1 MHFISTLKIARNL
14 SLLALALGL
23 GSASSLWAAHPSRGL
38 WVGEVA
44 LNAVNEATGAVG
56 DSNTYEFT
64 DPEMTTKTSDT
75 AYLRLILHVNG
86 AGQVSLLKSVALV
99 DTGEEID
106 GLSEI
111 LLITDPKLYPT
122 YAGIA
127 KRIASAFFDFGDPQ
141 GTDAVQV
148 LIDRAVSIAVTQALA
163 GELAS
168 DIEDT
173 ILATLDGIVSNA
185 DVDLAYYDPGTG
197 SSFITNEFFSEANVE
212 TLADE
217 VAALIAA
224 TTHSAVDFNYTNTG
238 VSYNPFSSDP
248 LALTLPD
255 GFNGVVGNA
264 EDLRDRS
271 FYGDTR
277 GIDAIVNIVV
287 AAAIAVDSLDVAATL
302 VEKQDAAKLA
312 AIAEWHN
319 AADLGQA
326 YNRYI
331 AATDFALLA
340 DTLLDTA
347 VQAAIDAELL
357 SSDPSI
363 IYDAIETELLNLPP
377 VPALG
382 TAAGNISADS
392 FFGDTRPELAL
403 ESLIAVAS
411 EAATTQVLISTD
423 PITLSDV
430 VETALTAAQEA
441 IQPAPV
447 FASAP
452 SSEYNDFIA
461 GIDETFDYAE
471 AANIAAAGAAS
482 EAKFQFGAGVTDADD
497 LAVLTESAVSKALLG
512 YRNQAAALPKYQIA
526 LSGQL
531 ESGGEVSGSFILP
544 AQSPSNPF
552 LHRLHPDHG
561 SGIEITRRVQLSIDT
576 PAEGA
581 DFSSAGYGV
590 SVLTGTYLEE
600 IFGLH
605 KPLGASQDIGL
616 KTQGSFT
623 LNRLTLADTLNF

>member
-14 SLLALALGL
+14 SILALG
-23 GSASSLWAAHPSRGL
+23 SVSSLWAAHPSRGL

-64 DPEMTTKTSDT
+64 DPEITTTTSDT
-75 AYLRLILHVNG
+75 AYLRVILHVNG

-99 DTGEEID
+99 DTGEEVD

-111 LLITDPKLYPT
+111 LLITDPKLYPSYT
-122 YAGIA
+122 GIA
-127 KRIASAFFDFGDPQ
+127 KRIATAFFDFGDPQ
-141 GTDAVQV
+141 GADAVQV
-148 LIDRAVSIAVTQALA
+148 LIDQAVSIAVIEALA

-168 DIEDT
+168 DIEVT
-173 ILATLDGIVSNA
+173 ILATLDGVVSNA
-185 DVDLAYYDPGTG
+185 DVDLAYYNPGTG
-197 SSFITNEFFSEANVE
+197 SSFITNDFFSEANVE
-212 TLADE
+212 TLAEE
-217 VAALIAA
+217 VAALIDAG
-224 TTHSAVDFNYTNTG
+224 THSPVDFNYSDTT
-238 VSYNPFSSDP
+238 VSYNPFASDP
-248 LALTLPD
+248 LAATLPG

-264 EDLRDRS
+264 QTLRDRS

-277 GIDAIVNIVV
+277 GIDAVVNIVV
-287 AAAIAVDSLDVAATL
+287 AAAIAADSIDVGATL

-331 AATDFALLA
+331 SSADFAGLG
-340 DTLLDTA
+340 DTLLATA

-357 SSDPSI
+357 SSDPII

-382 TAAGNISADS
+382 TEAGNIFAGS

-403 ESLIAVAS
+403 ESLIAAAS

-423 PITLSDV
+423 PSTLADV
-430 VETALTAAQEA
+430 VEAALIAAQEA
-441 IQPAPV
+441 IAPAPV

-461 GIDETFDYAE
+461 GSDETFDYTA
-471 AANIAAAGAAS
+471 AANIAAASAAS

-497 LAVLTESAVSKALLG
+497 LTELTESAVSKALLG
-512 YRNQAAALPKYQIA
+512 YRNQAAALPKNQIV
-526 LSGQL
+526 LGGRL
-531 ESGGEVSGSFILP
+531 ESGGEVLGSFILP
-544 AQSPSNPF
+544 AQAPSNPF

-561 SGIEITRRVQLSIDT
+561 SGIEITRHVLLNIDT
-576 PAEGA
+576 PEGGG

-590 SVLTGTYLEE
+590 SVLTGTYSEE

-605 KPLGASQDIGL
+605 KPLGNSQDIGL